1 MMQKHTECSRCG
13 RKLKDKKSVERGY
26 GAVCW
31 TKIQQDPD
39 LIYFAKLSEREEEIY
54 S

>member
-1 MMQKHTECSRCG
+1 MNEAMQCARCG

-39 LIYFAKLSEREEEIY
+39 LIYFAKLSEREEGIY